1 MIKSLENINMRSIW
15 AFSAIVTVL
24 LIATAAKQVYG
35 EEPNTIDEVISEGL
49 EQCSHIKN
57 AHCFGVITA
66 LDNICS
72 VEYFSACFGEKWN
85 AYINQLK

>member
-24 LIATAAKQVYG
+24 LIATAAKQIYG

-49 EQCSHIKN
+49 EQCSHIKT
-57 AHCFGVITA
+57 AHCFGVW
-66 LDNICS
+66 NIFQP
-72 VEYFSACFGEKWN
+72 VSANLGLHTLTN
-85 AYINQLK
+85 